1 MRIGSDDAYGL
12 GARLRLRREHL
23 GLTQQQVAE
32 DAGISRQLVVKIEQG
47 HPRAELGKVM
57 AVVKAL
63 RAELTIDDQRP
74 RSGEIDLDLIL
85 QDDR

>member
-12 GARLRLRREHL
+12 GSRLRLRREHL